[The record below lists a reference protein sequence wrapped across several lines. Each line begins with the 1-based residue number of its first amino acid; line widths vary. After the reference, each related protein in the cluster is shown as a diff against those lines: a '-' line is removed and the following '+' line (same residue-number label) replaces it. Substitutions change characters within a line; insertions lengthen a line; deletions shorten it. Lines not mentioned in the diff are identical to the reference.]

1 MKSDTRER
9 ILAVERIVSHHY
21 ITVLQIIRRLDN
33 VYGIKAERKSIYQDL
48 AVLTTFVPLNRIQR
62 GGQTYWMIE
71 RVENNERNH

>member
-21 ITVLQIIRRLDN
+21 ITVHQIIRRLDN
-33 VYGIKAERKSIYQDL
+33 VYGIKAERRSIYQDL
-48 AVLTTFVPLNRIQR
+48 AVLTTFLPLNRIQR

>member
-21 ITVLQIIRRLDN
+21 ITVPQIIRRLDN

-48 AVLTTFVPLNRIQR
+48 AVLTTFVPLNRIQH

-71 RVENNERNH
+71 KVEHNERNH